1 MYALVDRGREALLE
15 GDGRLDVLAR
25 YPAFVLVRGDELP
38 AGIPAGDMEVL
49 RDETI
54 TVHGEPV
61 PIPEGVF
68 EIDDAPHVLVRFVG
82 PLAQEWK
89 DALAAKGV
97 EVRFWCP
104 RFGACVSLPQGMDA
118 DALHAAFPFVA
129 GAQPYLE
136 EHCSRGL
143 EEQSGKAVSPPDL
156 YDLVCFSKEDR
167 ARVVQELKG
176 MGIEVLDASSSKVR
190 VRFAGDPQLL
200 RDIVGVKI
208 VDPARLP
215 VTLQTAAAAAP
226 ATTAGALGL
235 AGGEA
240 AGLTGRGQVIAVADT
255 GLDSGAADASLH
267 PDFRGRV
274 RFLRSWPINPSWAPF
289 VKAPAA
295 DDGPADRN
303 SGHGTHVAGLAVGGG
318 ALEGAHRGV
327 APEAE
332 LVFQALE
339 QYTDVAAAYTARIPT
354 GYYLSGRPLDL
365 RELFREARAQGARIH
380 VNSWG
385 DPAQG
390 RYTDDCFEADLF
402 LRENPDAVVLFAAG
416 NDGCDRDGDRLRDA
430 GSLYAPATAKN
441 VISIGA
447 TEGAASGVGVR
458 GSWGDMDPAFD
469 RYRSTADRA
478 DAVSGDPTQLALFS
492 SAGPT
497 ADGRIKPD
505 LCAPGTNLVA
515 PRSQRCRGNG
525 WGLASPLPYYMY
537 LGGTSMANGVA
548 GGFAALVRQA
558 WEGELGHAPGGA
570 ALKALLVHGA
580 RPVLRRDGRGPEP
593 RTAAGFGRLHFDGCA
608 PRQVDRAV
616 RLVEEAPGV
625 GTGELRE
632 YRFTLRRA
640 GTVRAVLAWY
650 DAPGERLVNDLDLT
664 LTGPGG
670 TKVWGN
676 HPAGQAGGPDRANTV
691 EVVHLADAAP
701 GEYVLRV
708 TGANVPAGPQ
718 PFALVFTHP
727 AAPAI
732 ELPVD
737 FISGIGAAAARK
749 LAAAGAATVGALQRM
764 GDDEIAAHTG
774 LRGKKLEALRGRLAA
789 LEGAAARTQAA
800 GLPPTLT
807 LAQVGAPAAAPPA
820 GVAPEAWSRAAAEL
834 RPLAEVFDRT
844 RLGRIRL
851 ADLFGAG

>member
-1 MYALVDRGREALLE
+1 MYALVDREREAMLGGL
-15 GDGRLDVLAR
+15 RVVAR
-25 YPAFVLVRGDELP
+25 YPAFVLVSGDELP
-38 AGIPAGDMEVL
+38 AGLPAGEVEVL
-49 RDETI
+49 GDETI
-54 TVHGEPV
+54 SVHGEPV
-61 PIPEGVF
+61 RIAGGVF
-68 EIDDAPHVLVRFVG
+68 ETGDAPHVLVRFVG
-82 PLAQEWK
+82 PVTGEWK
-89 DALAAKGV
+89 GELAAKSV
-97 EVRFWCP
+97 EVLFWCP
-104 RFGACVSLPQGMDA
+104 RFGACVALPEGMDGA
-118 DALHAAFPFVA
+118 ALQAAFPFIA

-143 EEQSGKAVSPPDL
+143 EEQSGSRTVSPPDL

-167 ARVVQELKG
+167 ARVAEELKG
-176 MGIEVLDASSSKVR
+176 MGIEVLDASSSKIR
-190 VRFAGDPQLL
+190 VRFQGDPQVL

-208 VDPARLP
+208 VDPARVP

-255 GLDSGAADASLH
+255 GLDTGAADASLH

-274 RFLRSWPINPSWAPF
+274 RFLRSWPVNPSWSPF
-289 VKAPAA
+289 VKTPGA

-303 SGHGTHVAGLAVGGG
+303 SGHGTHVAGLALGGG

-332 LVFQALE
+332 LVFQSLE
-339 QYTDVAAAYTARIPT
+339 QYTDVATAYASRIPT

-441 VISIGA
+441 VVTIGA

-478 DAVSGDPTQLALFS
+478 DAVSGDPTQLAQFS

-505 LCAPGTNLVA
+505 VCAPGTNLVA

-537 LGGTSMANGVA
+537 FGGTSMANGVA

-558 WEGELGHAPGGA
+558 WEAELGQAPGGA

-580 RPVLRRDGRGPEP
+580 RPVLRRDGKGPEP

-608 PRQVDRAV
+608 PRQADRTV
-616 RLVEEAPGV
+616 KLVEDAPGL
-625 GTGELRE
+625 GSGELRE

-664 LTGPGG
+664 LSGPAG
-670 TKVWGN
+670 KVWGN
-676 HPAGQAGGPDRANTV
+676 HPAGQAGAPDRANTV
-691 EVVHLADAAP
+691 EVVHLDDAAP

-718 PFALVFTHP
+718 PFALVYTHP
-727 AAPAI
+727 ASPAVI

-737 FISGIGAAAARK
+737 FISGIGAAAAKK

-774 LRGKKLEALRGRLAA
+774 LRGKKLETLRGRLAA
-789 LEGAAARTQAA
+789 LESAAARRPAA
-800 GLPPTLT
+800 GLPPSLT
-807 LAQVGAPAAAPPA
+807 LAQVGAPAAPPPA
-820 GVAPEAWSRAAAEL
+820 GVAPEAWTRAAAEL

-851 ADLFGAG
+851 ADLFGAAG